1 MFFCNKKALLMIK
14 TYGIIA
20 LKYPQYYLEC
30 GYRGANMN
38 RKDIINK
45 AFRKNGGILRTSEL
59 NNLGLS
65 SRQINKL
72 LESGDIIRI
81 KRGFYELSDSIY
93 PEEVVIAR
101 LFPNSV
107 IFLESALIIYDYTDR
122 IPAAWQIA
130 VDRDSEKTQ
139 YKIDYPQINVFY
151 IEPKLLEV
159 GVDII
164 QIEGVDIKIFNR
176 DRTICDVLRYENK
189 LEREVFS
196 KAIQRYV
203 KDPKVNISR
212 LLEYSDIFNIKNK
225 VQTYIGVWL

>member
-1 MFFCNKKALLMIK
+1 M
-14 TYGIIA
+14 
-20 LKYPQYYLEC
+20 E
-30 GYRGANMN
+30 
-38 RKDIINK
+38 RKNLIRK
-45 AFRKNGGILRTSEL
+45 AFRENGGILRTSEL

-72 LESGDIIRI
+72 LENGEIIRI

-107 IFLESALIIYDYTDR
+107 IFLESALMIYDYTDR

-139 YKIDYPQINVFY
+139 YQIDYPQINVFY

-164 QIEGVDIKIFNR
+164 QIEGVNVKIFNR

-196 KAIQRYV
+196 NAIQRYV
-203 KDPKVNISR
+203 KDPKINIR
-212 LLEYSDIFNIKNK
+212 KLIEYSEIFNIKNK

>member
-1 MFFCNKKALLMIK
+1 MEKKNIV
-14 TYGIIA
+14 
-20 LKYPQYYLEC
+20 
-30 GYRGANMN
+30 R
-38 RKDIINK
+38 K
-45 AFRKNGGILRTSEL
+45 AFKENGGILRTSEL

-72 LESGDIIRI
+72 LEAGEIIRI
-81 KRGFYELSDSIY
+81 KRGFYELSDSMY

-107 IFLESALIIYDYTDR
+107 IFLESALMNYDYTDR
-122 IPAAWQIA
+122 IPVAWQIA

-139 YKIDYPQINVFY
+139 YRIDYPQINVFY
-151 IEPKLLEV
+151 MEPKLLEV

-164 QIEGVDIKIFNR
+164 QREGLNVKIFNR

-196 KAIQRYV
+196 NAIQRYV
-203 KDPKVNISR
+203 KDPKINIR
-212 LLEYSDIFNIKNK
+212 KLIEYSEIFNIKNK

>member
-1 MFFCNKKALLMIK
+1 MEKKN
-14 TYGIIA
+14 II
-20 LKYPQYYLEC
+20 
-30 GYRGANMN
+30 R
-38 RKDIINK
+38 K
-45 AFRKNGGILRTSEL
+45 AFRENGGILRTSEL
-59 NNLGLS
+59 NYLGLS

-72 LESGDIIRI
+72 LEDGEIIRI

-101 LFPNSV
+101 IFPNSV

-130 VDRDSEKTQ
+130 VDRDSEKMQ
-139 YKIDYPQINVFY
+139 YQIDYPQINVFY
-151 IEPKLLEV
+151 MEPKLLEV

-164 QIEGVDIKIFNR
+164 QIEGVDVKIFNR

-196 KAIQRYV
+196 NAIQRYV
-203 KDPKVNISR
+203 KDPKINIRR
-212 LLEYSDIFNIKNK
+212 LIEYSEIFNIKNK